1 MTRARCA
8 APRALL
14 LIPALLLPFPAHAG
28 EEAPVLPL
36 DAAVAEALRVN
47 PEVQAAEH
55 AWRAAAHIPKQ
66 VSGLDDPTLS
76 YESWNTPNAFTFDR
90 AESNLYSVGQKIPFP
105 GKLGLRG
112 KAARLSAEAEEQRF
126 AQKRLEVAA
135 KVTAAYAD
143 LFQAERDLEIVLRYR
158 ELARAL
164 ADSARARY
172 EAGEAAQQDVIQADL
187 ARTRL
192 ETELNDLDETRTGA
206 LARLNALLDRPQAS
220 AARAS
225 ADLPVKPI
233 AVPVEALERRA
244 TEQRPAVRAASLE
257 VDRAETERRLARR
270 RYLPDFEVR
279 GSRWVNRGADD
290 GYGAMLVVN
299 VPWVWRGKHDAANAE
314 ARERARGAQAMLRSE
329 RNVAAGGVR
338 ELYARVDR
346 ARRNVD
352 LVRTAL
358 LPQARLAF
366 ESSLA
371 GYGVGENDFPSV
383 LDTFEGLLYLET
395 QAVDEVAAFHRSRA
409 GLEEMVGEPIP

>member
-1 MTRARCA
+1 MMRVPRA
-8 APRALL
+8 APLALSLITAL
-14 LIPALLLPFPAHAG
+14 LIPLPARAV
-28 EEAPVLPL
+28 EEAPVLSL
-36 DAAVAEALRVN
+36 EAAVAEALRTN

-55 AWRAAAHIPKQ
+55 AWRAAAHVPRQ
-66 VSGLDDPTLS
+66 VSGLEDPTVS
-76 YESWNTPNAFTFDR
+76 YEAWNTPNAFTFDR
-90 AESNLYSVGQKIPFP
+90 AESSIYTVGQKIPFP

-112 KAARLSAEAEEQRF
+112 KAARLSAQAEEQRF

-143 LFQAERDLEIVLRYR
+143 LFQAERDLEIVRRYR
-158 ELARAL
+158 ELGRAL

-172 EAGEAAQQDVIQADL
+172 EAGEAAQQDVIKADL
-187 ARTRL
+187 GRTRL
-192 ETELNDLDETRTGA
+192 ETDLNDLEETRRGA
-206 LARLNALLDRPQAS
+206 LARLNALLDRPQSAS
-220 AARAS
+220 ARAA

-233 AVPVEALERRA
+233 AAAVEMLERAASAR
-244 TEQRPAVRAASLE
+244 RPSVRAASIE

-279 GSRWVNRGADD
+279 GSRWINEGADN

-314 ARERARGAQAMLRSE
+314 ARERARAARAMLRSE
-329 RNVAAGGVR
+329 KNVAAGGVR
-338 ELYARVDR
+338 ELYARADR
-346 ARRNVD
+346 ARRNAEI
-352 LVRTAL
+352 VRTTL

-383 LDTFEGLLYLET
+383 LDAFESLLYLET
-395 QAVDEVAAFHRSRA
+395 QAVEEVAAYQRTRA
-409 GLEEMVGEPIP
+409 GLEEMVGEVIP

>member
-1 MTRARCA
+1 MMR
-8 APRALL
+8 APRAAALA
-14 LIPALLLPFPAHAG
+14 LILILALLLPLPTRAG
-28 EEAPVLPL
+28 EKAPVLSL
-36 DAAVAEALRVN
+36 EAAVAEALQTN

-55 AWRAAAHIPKQ
+55 AWRAAAHVPRQ
-66 VSGLDDPTLS
+66 VSGLEDPTVS
-76 YESWNTPNAFTFDR
+76 YEAWNTPNAFTFDR
-90 AESNLYSVGQKIPFP
+90 AESSIYTVGQKIPFP

-112 KAARLSAEAEEQRF
+112 KAARLSAQAEEQRF

-143 LFQAERDLEIVLRYR
+143 LFQAERNLEIVRRYR

-172 EAGEAAQQDVIQADL
+172 EAGEAAQPDVIKADL
-187 ARTRL
+187 GRTRL
-192 ETELNDLDETRTGA
+192 ETDLNDLEETRRGA
-206 LARLNALLDRPQAS
+206 LARLNALLDRPQAGD
-220 AARAS
+220 ARVAT
-225 ADLPVKPI
+225 DLPVKPI
-233 AVPVEALERRA
+233 AAAVETLERAAALR
-244 TEQRPAVRAASLE
+244 RPAVRAASLE

-270 RYLPDFEVR
+270 RYFPDFEVR
-279 GSRWVNRGADD
+279 GSRWINEGADN

-314 ARERARGAQAMLRSE
+314 ARERARAARALLRSE
-329 RNVAAGGVR
+329 KNVAAGGVR
-338 ELYARVDR
+338 ELYARADR
-346 ARRNVD
+346 ARRNAEI
-352 LVRTAL
+352 VRTAL

-383 LDTFEGLLYLET
+383 LDSFESLLYLET
-395 QAVDEVAAFHRSRA
+395 QAAEEVAAFVRTRA

>member
-1 MTRARCA
+1 MTRALRA

-14 LIPALLLPFPAHAG
+14 PILFLLLSAPARAG
-28 EEAPVLPL
+28 EEAGVLPL
-36 DAAVAEALRVN
+36 EAAIGEALQTN
-47 PEVQAAEH
+47 PEVQAAEF
-55 AWRAAAHIPKQ
+55 AWRAAAHVPRQ
-66 VSGLDDPTLS
+66 VSGLDDPTFS
-76 YESWNTPNAFTFDR
+76 YEAWNTPNAFAFDR
-90 AESNLYSVGQKIPFP
+90 AESNIYSVGQKIPFP

-112 KAARLSAEAEEQRF
+112 KAARLSARAEEQRF

-135 KVTAAYAD
+135 RVTAAYAD
-143 LFQAERDLEIVLRYR
+143 LFQAERDLEIVRRYR

-172 EAGEAAQQDVIQADL
+172 ESGEAAQQDVIKADL
-187 ARTRL
+187 GRTRL
-192 ETELNDLDETRTGA
+192 ETELNDLEETRRSA
-206 LARLNALLDRPQAS
+206 LARLNALLDRPQS
-220 AARAS
+220 AAARS
-225 ADLPVKPI
+225 QADLPIQPI
-233 AVPVEALERRA
+233 ASPVEALERAASER
-244 TEQRPAVRAASLE
+244 RPAVRAASLE

-279 GSRWVNRGADD
+279 GSRWVNEGADN

-314 ARERARGAQAMLRSE
+314 ARERERSARAMLRSE
-329 RNVAAGGVR
+329 MNVATGGVR
-338 ELYARVDR
+338 ELYARADR
-346 ARRNVD
+346 ARRNAAI
-352 LVRTAL
+352 VRTAL

-383 LDTFEGLLYLET
+383 IDAFDSLRYLET
-395 QAVDEVAAFHRSRA
+395 QAVDEVAAHARARA